1 MITKA
6 NESQTEEIR
15 EIWRICF
22 PQEDPR
28 YAEYYFKNLY
38 HPENCYVYMLEGK
51 IVSCLIRNTHAMMF
65 NGRAL
70 QASMIVGAATLPQY
84 RQRGYMHALL
94 NIVIDACEHSELL
107 TLIQSED
114 AAMYKNFRFRMIYKR
129 AQYTVTRSDCKRT
142 TNFGCGYN
150 PTAIDLLKVYS
161 AFISRFNGYYA
172 RDLEYFVKYINE
184 IRAEGGKIVAY
195 FNGKDQIQ
203 GYASMIPMGDELV
216 VEELIYLDSMALTKL
231 VNAAL
236 QEKKI
241 VKLLVSEAEN
251 LSVIFP
257 KADVKVYGSTMMR
270 LNDAELFTKLF
281 GKKVLSVEDVA
292 KISQRPLNLNEFA

>member
-6 NESQTEEIR
+6 NEKQTEEIR

-28 YAEYYFKNLY
+28 YVEYYFKNLY
-38 HPENCYVYMLEGK
+38 QPENCFIYLLEDK
-51 IVSCLIRNTHAMMF
+51 VVSCVIRNIHAVMF

-70 QASMIVGAATLPQY
+70 QASMIVGAATLPEY
-84 RQRGYMHALL
+84 RQRGYMRALL
-94 NIVIDACEHSELL
+94 NIVVDACEHTELI
-107 TLIQSED
+107 TLIQSEEPSL
-114 AAMYKNFRFRMIYKR
+114 YKNFGFRILYKR
-129 AQYTVTRSDCKRT
+129 VQYTFTRDDCKRT

-172 RDLEYFVKYINE
+172 RDLEYFVKYLNE
-184 IRAEGGKIVAY
+184 IRGQGGKIVAY

-203 GYASMIPMGDELV
+203 GYASMIPVGKELIV
-216 VEELIYLDSMALTKL
+216 KELIYLDSMALTKL
-231 VNAAL
+231 INAAL

-241 VKLLVSEAEN
+241 VKVSVSEAED
-251 LSVIFP
+251 LSRIFP
-257 KADVKVYGSTMMR
+257 RTPKRIYGSTMMR

-281 GKKVLSVEDVA
+281 GKKITTVEDIV
-292 KISQRPLNLNEFA
+292 KISQRPLNLNENA

>member
-6 NESQTEEIR
+6 NEKQTEEIR

-28 YAEYYFKNLY
+28 YVEYYFKNLY
-38 HPENCYVYMLEGK
+38 QPENCFIYLLEDK
-51 IVSCLIRNTHAMMF
+51 VVSCVIRNIHAVMF

-70 QASMIVGAATLPQY
+70 QASMIVGAATLPKY
-84 RQRGYMHALL
+84 RQRGYMRALL
-94 NIVIDACEHSELL
+94 NIVVDACEHTELI
-107 TLIQSED
+107 TLIQSEEPSL
-114 AAMYKNFRFRMIYKR
+114 YKNFGFRILYKR
-129 AQYTVTRSDCKRT
+129 AQYTFTRDDCKRT

-172 RDLEYFVKYINE
+172 RDLEYFVKYLNE
-184 IRAEGGKIVAY
+184 IRGQGGKIVAY

-203 GYASMIPMGDELV
+203 GYASMIPVGKELIV
-216 VEELIYLDSMALTKL
+216 KELIYLDSMALTKL
-231 VNAAL
+231 INAAL

-241 VKLLVSEAEN
+241 VKVSVSEAED
-251 LSVIFP
+251 LSRIFP
-257 KADVKVYGSTMMR
+257 RTPKRIYGSTMMR

-281 GKKVLSVEDVA
+281 GKKITTVEDIV
-292 KISQRPLNLNEFA
+292 KISQRPLNLNENA

>member
-6 NESQTEEIR
+6 NERQTEEIR

-38 HPENCYVYMLEGK
+38 QPENCYVYLLEDK
-51 IVSCLIRNTHAMMF
+51 VVSCVIRNTHAVMF

-70 QASMIVGAATLPQY
+70 QASMIVGAATLPEY
-84 RQRGYMHALL
+84 RQRGYMRALL
-94 NIVIDACEHSELL
+94 NIVVDACEHSELI
-107 TLIQSED
+107 TLIQSEEPSL
-114 AAMYKNFRFRMIYKR
+114 YTNFGFRMIYKR
-129 AQYTVTRSDCKRT
+129 VQYTLTRADCKRT

-184 IRAEGGKIVAY
+184 IRAQGGKIVAY

-203 GYASMIPMGDELV
+203 GYASMIPVGNELL

-231 VNAAL
+231 INAAL

-241 VKLLVSEAEN
+241 VKVSVSEAED
-251 LSVIFP
+251 LSRIFP
-257 KADVKVYGSTMMR
+257 SAPKKVYGSTMMR

-281 GKKVLSVEDVA
+281 GKKIVTVEDVA
-292 KISQRPLNLNEFA
+292 KISQRPLNLNENA